1 MKQLKIKITG
11 SGDKQMLVFALAELA
26 AVIKATPTTKLEN
39 GVEWEDG
46 ILMTEI
52 SEDEDDLPGVEY
64 PTVTK
69 VTKEDII
76 EVAKS
81 LGITLTETELNWA
94 LLCYEDAQRQD
105 PSGTWNL
112 VVEDLCQ
119 QAVEFRRESGPHD
132 QLGYEQTSDEDND
145 VNLNFLG

>member
-11 SGDKQMLVFALAELA
+11 SGDKWMIAQMLEEVSHLIANSSSH
-26 AVIKATPTTKLEN
+26 KLEA

-46 ILMTEI
+46 VLMTEI

-64 PTVTK
+64 PAVSK

-76 EVAKS
+76 EIAKS
-81 LGITLTETELNWA
+81 VGITLTETELKWA

-112 VVEDLCQ
+112 VIEDLCQ
-119 QAVEFRRESGPHD
+119 QAVEFRKESGPFD
-132 QLGYEQTSDEDND
+132 QLGYEQTKEE
-145 VNLNFLG
+145 